1 MSEVL
6 NRILEYTLG
15 TPGTY
20 IDTPEFKADSK
31 AAADRAIERIAEN
44 RNNRGGGPTK
54 KVKGK
59 TVPDLGIAER
69 VVTGNLFGGNPEATR
84 EIQRQV
90 EGLQETSR
98 TEDYIKNNSDDYP
111 FLRDYDSAGGMKGA
125 KDMVQREE
133 DLVAGGEFLT
143 DQRTSIPRLNAFLD
157 ENSHLSPLEVGKRYT
172 KAELAP
178 YVQNAIEVA
187 ERRKLE
193 PQLALQR
200 RGMTIQETNATNNA
214 ISMRN
219 NQAIEKARIARDEI
233 IRKNELEYRQY
244 EAAENRKMQQGRDD
258 MTMRLAI
265 LDRTDRKE
273 DREMRR
279 EDRKEDERQTAIM
292 TLIQGLARLGQGF
305 QL

>member
-20 IDTPEFKADSK
+20 VDTPEFKQDAK
-31 AAADRAIERIAEN
+31 AAADRAIEKIAED

-54 KVKGK
+54 KVGGK
-59 TVPDLGIAER
+59 TVPNLGIGER
-69 VVTGNLFGGNPEATR
+69 IVTGNLFGGNPEATK

-111 FLRDYDSAGGMKGA
+111 FLRDYDAADGMKGA
-125 KDMVQREE
+125 KDMVKREQ
-133 DLVAGGEFLT
+133 DLVGGKDYLT
-143 DQRTSIPRLNAFLD
+143 EQRTSIERLNSFLD
-157 ENSHLSPLEVGKRYT
+157 DNSHLLPLEPGKRYS

-187 ERRKLE
+187 ERRIRE
-193 PQLALQR
+193 PELALQR
-200 RGMTIQETNATNNA
+200 RGMTIQETNAANNA
-214 ISMRN
+214 IAQRN
-219 NQAIEKARIARDEI
+219 NQKLEEARIERDKI
-233 IRKNELEYRQY
+233 VKQNELEYRQY
-244 EAAENRKMQQGRDD
+244 EAEENRKMQQSRDD

-279 EDRKEDERQTAIM
+279 EDRKENERQAAIM
-292 TLIQGLARLGQGF
+292 ALIQGLARLGQGF

>member
-1 MSEVL
+1 MSQVL
-6 NRILEYTLG
+6 DTILEYTLG
-15 TPGTY
+15 SPGSI
-20 IDTPEFKADSK
+20 IDSPEVKADAQ

-44 RNNRGGGPTK
+44 RSNRSGGPTK

-59 TVPDLGIAER
+59 TVPDLGIGER
-69 VVTGNLFGGNPEATR
+69 IVTGNLFGGNPEATR

-90 EGLQETSR
+90 EDLQETSR
-98 TEDYIKNNSDDYP
+98 TEEFIKRNSDAYP

-125 KDMVQREE
+125 KDLVQRED
-133 DLVAGGEFLT
+133 DLVGGVEYLT
-143 DQRTSIPRLNAFLD
+143 EQRTSIPRLNSFLD
-157 ENSHLSPLEVGKRYT
+157 EDSHLLPLKSGERYT
-172 KAELAP
+172 EAELAP

-187 ERRKLE
+187 ERRRRE

-219 NQAIEKARIARDEI
+219 NQAIERARIARDEVV
-233 IRKNELEYRQY
+233 RKNELAYRQY
-244 EAAENRKMQQGRDD
+244 EAEQNRKMQQGRDD

-265 LDRTDRKE
+265 LDRTDRTE
-273 DREMRR
+273 EREMRR